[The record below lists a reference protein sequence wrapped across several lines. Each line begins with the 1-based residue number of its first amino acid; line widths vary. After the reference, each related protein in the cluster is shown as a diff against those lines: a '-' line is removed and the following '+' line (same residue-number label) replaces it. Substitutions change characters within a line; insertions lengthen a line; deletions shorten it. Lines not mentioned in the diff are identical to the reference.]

1 MHMDVGI
8 KSLVN
13 FPDIQFRKKRLTVA
27 IHAHFDMERAEDVT
41 AVKQRVA
48 DSVSRLAEEGRAKVT
63 LRLSDVKSTCSRDGT
78 AGSLLGL
85 EGAILPSCHGHFS
98 VPQRV
103 GSRARAAHPSVV
115 NRIGWKTPQLGFWR
129 LFTAPR
135 AASGLTDLA

>member
-8 KSLVN
+8 KNLVN

-63 LRLSDVKSTCSRDGT
+63 YTLSDV
-78 AGSLLGL
+78 
-85 EGAILPSCHGHFS
+85 
-98 VPQRV
+98 
-103 GSRARAAHPSVV
+103 
-115 NRIGWKTPQLGFWR
+115 
-129 LFTAPR
+129 
-135 AASGLTDLA
+135 